1 MSTIRLVVFDL
12 TGTLVDDGGAV
23 LDAYRQSLAA
33 EQIPF
38 AEADLQAARGGSKQG
53 IFRAFAERAFGP
65 GEQAQRAAAAAFDRF
80 DAALVGAYGEGP
92 LAEIPGAGDCLA
104 ALSRRGLKL
113 ATNTGFGQA
122 LARIM
127 LKRLGWLAQP
137 FAAHAASD
145 EVPEGRPAPYMI
157 HLAMQ
162 RAGVESA
169 GDLIVVGD
177 TPRDLQ
183 AGCNAGAG
191 GVVGVLTGSH
201 GVESLGRVRHT
212 HLLRS
217 VAELPD
223 LIAAEFN
230 S

>member
-1 MSTIRLVVFDL
+1 MSTLRLVVFDL

-23 LDAYRQSLAA
+23 LDTYRRALQA

-38 AEADLQAARGGSKQG
+38 DEADLQAARGGSKQTV
-53 IFRAFAERAFGP
+53 FRSFAERAFGA
-65 GEQAQRAAAAAFDRF
+65 GEEARRAASNAFDRF
-80 DAALVGAYGEGP
+80 DAELAAAYRHGP
-92 LAEIPGAGDCLA
+92 LAEIDGASACLA
-104 ALSRRGLKL
+104 TLTRSGLKL
-113 ATNTGFGQA
+113 ATNTGFGQSTA
-122 LARIM
+122 AIM
-127 LKRLGWLAQP
+127 LERLNWLAAP
-137 FAAHAASD
+137 FAAHVASD

-157 HLAMQ
+157 QLAMQ
-162 RAGVESA
+162 RTAVVDA
-169 GDLIVVGD
+169 RTVLVVGD

-183 AGCNAGAG
+183 AGTNAGAA

-217 VAELPD
+217 VADLPEL
-223 LIAAEFN
+223 ICAEFA